1 MSKILSYN
9 NKTTGEGWIELNSQY
24 NANEIEMIY
33 DPDGGL
39 LQTPRTAIPS
49 PFAQMD
55 LVKNAFGRLSTHTDL
70 HGEMMDERL
79 VAGALDVAQLFFNYP
94 EMKQKLNVV
103 EWNKNVHIDL
113 LKQSAQH
120 RLLGET
126 IEMFLAQDAE
136 AFNFDRLDKLYFL
149 VYGNQVL
156 GSTSPV
162 SLFMTTPNATT
173 DAFDIHIEQNVK
185 LFDQLRPLHEREP
198 RFIIYFYAL
207 LSAYPELKKLCKEVN
222 DYIIRDFDLLSPKL
236 RNEIISLFGNPTAYD
251 PASTEKARTYLQSQL
266 EMIENGVQV
275 LGFPLY
281 NARQADRKED
291 ITKSDFIIVPSR
303 KTDETLPL
311 VLQNRL
317 NATAQDP
324 FRYIV
329 DNWDDSITIQPDDY
343 ALPPEE
349 RILPATN
356 HKYPWLTDDDFLQPA
371 VVKLDYVMNQD
382 CFFGGNL
389 SSTVKANRRC
399 DFLLPLKP
407 LFFKYFNVE
416 DLWSTIG
423 GLPRYEMHH
432 TDVGGAERLEVVLR
446 IPVQKEGHFVTLRR
460 TYLQT
465 QTCDFGF
472 DKKNNC
478 GHFITVPFALSIFP
492 FIRTAPLRQ
501 YNVQLV
507 DRALGLLEKHKLSLS
522 FYKDGYKNTLRDAD
536 ITISQRSLK
545 AEKRVGSTYY
555 KLTDD
560 FDYIR
565 VMVEGDSANSTVEG
579 IVCPKWGRHIEGH
592 EAYTFAVD
600 FGTTNTHIECT
611 RGDGLPEPLTI
622 LSPTQE
628 RLLATLYNGESV
640 LYDVIMRQE
649 FLPKS
654 IDEVYGFPQ
663 RTVISESDHTDVET
677 ADNIV
682 ALGEVN
688 IPFVYEK
695 ESVGYGNK
703 IIPNLKWSPE
713 SADSKRVKA
722 YLTELALLMRTK
734 VLLENGDLS
743 KTRLIWFYPLS
754 MKVGKT
760 RKMEEIWRHTFA
772 EVFGIQAD
780 GGNII
785 HMPESVAPYYFYK
798 CSSRFRGT
806 TSSVASIDIGGG
818 TTDVAVFETGSSQP
832 QMLSS
837 FRFAANVLFGD
848 GFSEIP
854 HGDTNPMLA
863 KYIPYFQQ
871 LFANDDDRYGELN
884 GILEDIV
891 KKNKSEDINA
901 FLFSVEHNK
910 SVRGNES
917 FSYNTRLNE
926 DSQRKI
932 IFIYFYSTIIYY
944 VAQTM
949 KRRGVSMPQNVM
961 FSGTGSKVLDIM
973 GGQNELDLLTRLIF
987 EKIYGEKYPSNSF
1000 HVILERKA
1008 PKQITCRGALMQ
1020 VRDEKGCEDID
1031 ELNQMMYDFEHPLK
1045 YNNPMIDKDYITYSD
1060 MNDPDIRQQIVKAV
1074 SDYNEFFISLCT
1086 DAHVEDVFLVDHKAL
1101 MQFKEIVDN
1110 DLEHYLAT
1118 GWTFLNKNEDDKSE
1132 DDKVEDTVFF
1142 YPVIGTIRD
1151 NLIENIK

>member
-9 NKTTGEGWIELNSQY
+9 NKTTGEGWIELHSQY

-39 LQTPRTAIPS
+39 TQMPRTAIPS

-55 LVKNAFGRLSTHTDL
+55 LVKNAFQRLSTHSDL
-70 HGEMMDERL
+70 HGEVMDEKL
-79 VAGALDVAQLFFNYP
+79 VSDALDVAQLFFNYP
-94 EMKQKLNVV
+94 EMKQRLHFV
-103 EWNKNVHIDL
+103 EWNKNVCIDQ
-113 LKQSAQH
+113 LKQSDTH

-126 IEMFLAQDAE
+126 IEMFLVQDAE
-136 AFNFDRLDKLYFL
+136 AFNFDRMDKLYFL
-149 VYGNQVL
+149 VYGNQVV

-162 SLFMTTPNATT
+162 SLFMATPNATK
-173 DAFDIHIEQNVK
+173 DAFDIHVEQNVK
-185 LFDQLRPLHEREP
+185 LFEHHRPLHEREP
-198 RFIIYFYAL
+198 RFVKYVYAL
-207 LSAYPELKKLCKEVN
+207 FTAYPELKKLCKELN
-222 DYIIRDFDLLSPKL
+222 NYIICDFELLPNGL
-236 RNEIISLFGNPTAYD
+236 RNEIISILGNPTAYD
-251 PASTEKARTYLQSQL
+251 AVSTEKARNYLQSQL
-266 EMIENGVQV
+266 EKIENGVQV

-281 NARQADRKED
+281 NARQEDRQED
-291 ITKSDFIIVPSR
+291 ITKSDFIIVPTR
-303 KTDETLPL
+303 ETASPLPL

-329 DNWDDSITIQPDDY
+329 DNWDDSIVIQPDDY

-349 RILPATN
+349 RTLPATN
-356 HKYPWLTDDDFLQPA
+356 HKYPWLTDDDFLQPSA
-371 VVKLDYVMNQD
+371 VKLDYVLNQE
-382 CFFGGNL
+382 CFFNGNL
-389 SSTVKANRRC
+389 STTASANKRC

-416 DLWSTIG
+416 DLWSTVG
-423 GLPRYEMHH
+423 GQPVFEMHH
-432 TDVGGAERLEVVLR
+432 TDTGGAEQLQVILR
-446 IPVQKEGHFVTLRR
+446 IPIQKTGHFITLSR
-460 TYLQT
+460 TYLQA
-465 QTCDFGF
+465 QSCDFGY

-478 GHFITVPFALSIFP
+478 GKFITVPFALSVFP
-492 FIRTAPLRQ
+492 FIKTTALKQ

-507 DRALGLLEKHKLSLS
+507 DRALGLLEKHELSLS
-522 FYKDGYKNTLRDAD
+522 FLKNGFNNALKDTDVA
-536 ITISQRSLK
+536 ISNRSLK
-545 AEKRVGSTYY
+545 AEKRVGSKYY
-555 KLTDD
+555 KLTDS

-565 VMVEGDSANSTVEG
+565 VAVQGDSINSTIEG
-579 IVCPKWGRHIEGH
+579 VVCPKWGRHIEGH
-592 EAYTFAVD
+592 ETFTFAVD
-600 FGTTNTHIECT
+600 FGTTNTHIEYMH
-611 RGDGLPEPLTI
+611 GDSLPEPLTI
-622 LSPTQE
+622 SSATNE

-654 IDEVYGFPQ
+654 IDETYGFPQ

-677 ADNIV
+677 ADNIL
-682 ALGEVN
+682 ALGDVN
-688 IPFVYEK
+688 IPFIYEK

-703 IIPNLKWSPE
+703 IVPNLKWSPE
-713 SADSKRVKA
+713 AADNKRVRA

-743 KTRLIWFYPLS
+743 KTRLVWFYPLS

-760 RKMEEIWRHTFA
+760 RKMEEIWKRTFA
-772 EVFGIQAD
+772 EVFGTPAD
-780 GGNII
+780 DRNIM

-818 TTDVAVFETGSSQP
+818 TSDVAVFETNGQQP
-832 QMLSS
+832 LMLTS

-854 HGDTNPMLA
+854 HGDTNPMLT
-863 KYIPYFQQ
+863 KYISYFQQ
-871 LFANDDDRYGELN
+871 LFANDDDKYGELN
-884 GILEDIV
+884 GILDDIAQ
-891 KKNKSEDINA
+891 KNKSEDINA

-910 SVRGNES
+910 SVGGNDS
-917 FSYNTRLNE
+917 FSYNMRLNE

-949 KRRGVSMPQNVM
+949 KRRNVSMPQNVM
-961 FSGTGSKVLDIM
+961 FSGTGSKVLDIV

-987 EKIYGEKYPSNSF
+987 EKVYGEKYESNSF
-1000 HVILERKA
+1000 HVILERRA

-1020 VRDEKGCEDID
+1020 VRDTKGCADVD
-1031 ELNQMMYDFEHPLK
+1031 ELNQRMYDFEHPLK
-1045 YNNPMIDKDYITYSD
+1045 YNNSLIDKECLTYSD
-1060 MNDPDIRQQIVKAV
+1060 MESQDVRHAIIEAVRQ
-1074 SDYNEFFISLCT
+1074 YNQFFITLCA

-1101 MQFKEIVDN
+1101 TQFRDIVNN
-1110 DLEHYLAT
+1110 DLEHYLAS
-1118 GWTFLNKNEDDKSE
+1118 GWTFLNKNQDDKSQ
-1132 DDKVEDTVFF
+1132 DDKIEDTVFF
-1142 YPVIGTIRD
+1142 YPIIGTIRD